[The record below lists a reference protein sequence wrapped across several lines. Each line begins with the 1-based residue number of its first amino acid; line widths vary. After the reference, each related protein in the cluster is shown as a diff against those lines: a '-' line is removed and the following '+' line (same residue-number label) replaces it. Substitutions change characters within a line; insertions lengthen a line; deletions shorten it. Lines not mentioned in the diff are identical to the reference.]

1 MSESKLWQLRAGLI
15 TENEYQNS
23 MEEAGFNISKND
35 TPNIVGNQPRSV
47 SDLAKKLTQIGLK
60 LKMMK
65 GIDTNEIK
73 NVGQLLDDILA
84 KIETGNLGTAL
95 VAADKAFNAS
105 TKGLNISK
113 NEYQNSMEEAGF
125 NISKNDTPNI
135 VGNQP

>member
-23 MEEAGFNISKND
+23 MEEAGFN
-35 TPNIVGNQPRSV
+35 GNQPRSV

-113 NEYQNSMEEAGF
+113 N
-125 NISKNDTPNI
+125 DTPNI
-135 VGNQP
+135 VGGR

>member
-105 TKGLNISK
+105 TKGLNIL
-113 NEYQNSMEEAGF
+113 
-125 NISKNDTPNI
+125 KNDTPNI
-135 VGNQP
+135 VGGR

>member
-95 VAADKAFNAS
+95 VAADKAFSVVKENQHRVDDVLQGKRSVAVFR
-105 TKGLNISK
+105 K
-113 NEYQNSMEEAGF
+113 N
-125 NISKNDTPNI
+125 T
-135 VGNQP
+135 